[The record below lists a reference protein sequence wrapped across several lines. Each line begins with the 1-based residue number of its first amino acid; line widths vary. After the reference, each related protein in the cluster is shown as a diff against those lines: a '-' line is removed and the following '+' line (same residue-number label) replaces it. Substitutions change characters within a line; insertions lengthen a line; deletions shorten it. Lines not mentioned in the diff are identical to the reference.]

1 MIGEK
6 IALLNQL
13 SDFLSPSSPT
23 SFVHLDTSNPR
34 NGIQLGRLAV
44 QSRIK
49 LSSTARPIRRWR
61 SGRVGQCFIPKAMT
75 STRLGSYKRERQGS
89 VRYYHT
95 LRKRSC

>member
-34 NGIQLGRLAV
+34 NGIA
-44 QSRIK
+44 
-49 LSSTARPIRRWR
+49 
-61 SGRVGQCFIPKAMT
+61 
-75 STRLGSYKRERQGS
+75 
-89 VRYYHT
+89 
-95 LRKRSC
+95 